1 MAGKIGYGQP
11 PIRVNRALR
20 SAPQCLDGLNR
31 GIGQATPRVDG
42 PPSGR
47 TTLELHRPT
56 TAVCQTYTGQGWAR
70 DGWLTNSHW
79 NPMIDFMFHGRKEA
93 DKIQY
98 KRGAHWI
105 GFLRKM
111 FRNLNG
117 PMHFPWFD
125 TLRTPVLLDQCATPP
140 RWNHDQNLIVSPFKI
155 LQHLEGWRQKVND
168 EYQQMTQKLE
178 HYEETFGTT

>member
-1 MAGKIGYGQP
+1 
-11 PIRVNRALR
+11 
-20 SAPQCLDGLNR
+20 
-31 GIGQATPRVDG
+31 
-42 PPSGR
+42 
-47 TTLELHRPT
+47 
-56 TAVCQTYTGQGWAR
+56 
-70 DGWLTNSHW
+70 
-79 NPMIDFMFHGRKEA
+79 MIDFMFHGRKEA

-98 KRGAHWI
+98 NAEHI
-105 GFLRKM
+105 G
-111 FRNLNG
+111 NLNG